1 MTDAIPLD
9 EWLRRIDD
17 EYLSGFVRDGGAAVK
32 LAVTPDEARPV
43 LRDALEQRCRES
55 GYLFA
60 ALDAAELRAHMP
72 QDVFFGLARQIDWR
86 GLARR
91 RVLRLA
97 AERRY
102 RVDTIDPAGGGDV
115 FDAIAGANDLEPQ
128 TVLMRL
134 RPDIEARVFK
144 HAAMARDF
152 RAAMTFLC
160 EQTGD
165 RPDGSYEGQPVL
177 DWLTGADTRLSPVR
191 PFLIHTAVNR
201 ATARHFIESALHWVR
216 EAGHAGTVVLLDNR
230 RVMVARNP
238 RDGLRYY
245 TRAMTVDHY
254 ELLREFI
261 DGVDRLAG
269 ALLVVATGD
278 RFLDD
283 EAGRGSR
290 GFGIYEALKTRVMND
305 VRDRRLLNPVAAL
318 VRLSQ
323 PDARRDDGEERE
335 PASGAEG
342 PGDER
347 RAGPPPSAPSGGLAG
362 AVVAARRAARWFAT
376 NGS

>member
-9 EWLRRIDD
+9 EWLRRIED

-32 LAVTPDEARPV
+32 FAVTPDEARPV

-102 RVDTIDPAGGGDV
+102 RVDAIAPAGGGDV
-115 FDAIAGANDLEPQ
+115 FDDIAGANDLEPQ

-134 RPDIEARVFK
+134 RPDIETRVFK
-144 HAAMARDF
+144 HAAMVRDF

-165 RPDGSYEGQPVL
+165 GPDGSYAGQPVL
-177 DWLTGADTRLSPVR
+177 DWLTGEETRLSPVR

-201 ATARHFIESALHWVR
+201 ATARYFIESALHWVR
-216 EAGHAGTVVLLDNR
+216 EAGLAGTVVLLDNR
-230 RVMVARNP
+230 RVTVARNP

-269 ALLVVATGD
+269 ALPVVATAD
-278 RFLDD
+278 AFLDD

-323 PDARRDDGEERE
+323 LDARRDDRGERE
-335 PASGAEG
+335 PTRGAED

-347 RAGPPPSAPSGGLAG
+347 RAGPPSAPSGGLAG

>member
-1 MTDAIPLD
+1 MSSSD
-9 EWLRRIDD
+9 
-17 EYLSGFVRDGGAAVK
+17 
-32 LAVTPDEARPV
+32 
-43 LRDALEQRCRES
+43 
-55 GYLFA
+55 
-60 ALDAAELRAHMP
+60 
-72 QDVFFGLARQIDWR
+72 LARGIDWR

-97 AERRY
+97 ADRRY
-102 RVDTIDPAGGGDV
+102 RVDTIDASGGGDV
-115 FDAIAGANDLEPQ
+115 FDAIAGANDLEAQ

-134 RPDIEARVFK
+134 RPDIEARVYK
-144 HAAMARDF
+144 HPAMARDF
-152 RAAMTFLC
+152 RAAMTYLC

-165 RPDGSYEGQPVL
+165 RPDGGYEGQPVL
-177 DWLTGADTRLSPVR
+177 DWLTGADARLSPVR

-216 EAGHAGTVVLLDNR
+216 EAGLAGTVVLLDNR
-230 RVMVARNP
+230 RVLVTRNP

-278 RFLDD
+278 AFLVD

-305 VRDRRLLNPVAAL
+305 VRDRRLVNPVAAL

-323 PDARRDDGEERE
+323 DGARRDDREERE
-335 PASGAEG
+335 PTGGAEG

-347 RAGPPPSAPSGGLAG
+347 RAEPPAAPPGGLAG
-362 AVVAARRAARWFAT
+362 AVGAARRAARWFAT